1 MPLLLN
7 DLEVEDLLRMED
19 AMEVVE
25 EAFRQLAVGGASMV
39 ARITTP
45 PPDAPGQYYLRW
57 LMPGTIHSMGVMGA
71 KILVAPSP
79 GDAPGGPT
87 RLMVFL
93 FDSNDGSLL
102 AAMSGRALSTIKTGA
117 VTGVGTKYLA
127 RPDSRT
133 LGIIGSTRLAE
144 AQAVAVSIVRSIE
157 RIKVYSPTPAHRE
170 RCARAIAKTVNV
182 DVTAVDTSDEAVSG
196 SDIVVTATNSKEPV
210 FRGELLEPGTHLN
223 VIGSSLPDHREV
235 DDHTIRSS
243 KIVAEH
249 VEQALME
256 AGDLVIPIR
265 NGVMT
270 PADVYGEISE
280 IVAGKKPGR
289 ESAEEIT
296 LFKTNGIAVEDIA
309 CAFTVYQRAGAQ
321 GIGQEINAI

>member
-19 AMEVVE
+19 AIEVVE
-25 EAFRQLAVGGASMV
+25 EALRQLAVGGASMV
-39 ARITTP
+39 ARITTK
-45 PPDAPGQYYLRW
+45 PPDAPGKYYLRW

-71 KILVAPSP
+71 KFLVAPSRGYEP
-79 GDAPGGPT
+79 SGPT
-87 RLMVFL
+87 RLMVLL
-93 FDSNDGSLL
+93 FDTNDGSLL
-102 AAMSGRALSTIKTGA
+102 AAMSGRTLSTIKTGA
-117 VTGVGTKYLA
+117 VSGVGTKYLS

-144 AQAVAVSIVRSIE
+144 AQALAISIVRSIE
-157 RIKVYSPTPAHRE
+157 RIKVYSPTPAHRK
-170 RCARAIAKTVNV
+170 RCAWAIAKTV
-182 DVTAVDTSDEAVSG
+182 DAEVTAVDTSDEAVSG

-210 FRGELLEPGTHLN
+210 FRGTLLEPGTHLN

-235 DDHTIRSS
+235 DDHTIRNS

-256 AGDLVIPIR
+256 AGDLVIPIC
-265 NGVMT
+265 NGLMM

-309 CAFTVYQRAGAQ
+309 CAFAVYQCAREQ
-321 GIGQEINAI
+321 GIGQVINAI